1 MKCTVEEGEK
11 RYYSESGFFLSL
23 QVNQFRIDLTRAM
36 YSEKK
41 QTIKTESIIL
51 NFKSSITFFSNQE

>member
-1 MKCTVEEGEK
+1 MEEGEK
-11 RYYSESGFFLSL
+11 GYYSESGFFLSL

-51 NFKSSITFFSNQE
+51 NFKSSITFFSNQA

>member
-1 MKCTVEEGEK
+1 MEEGF
-11 RYYSESGFFLSL
+11 YSESGFFLLL

>member
-1 MKCTVEEGEK
+1 MEEGEK
-11 RYYSESGFFLSL
+11 GYYSESGFFLSL

>member
-1 MKCTVEEGEK
+1 MEEGEK
-11 RYYSESGFFLSL
+11 GYYSESGFFLSL

-41 QTIKTESIIL
+41 QTIKTESNIL

>member
-1 MKCTVEEGEK
+1 MEEGEK
-11 RYYSESGFFLSL
+11 GYYSESGFFLSL

-41 QTIKTESIIL
+41 QTIKGESIIL

>member
-1 MKCTVEEGEK
+1 MEEGEK
-11 RYYSESGFFLSL
+11 GYYSESGFFLSL

-41 QTIKTESIIL
+41 QTNKTESIIL